1 MKPLKNPKLLLAVF
15 LLAMI
20 ATPLIPHINASTLTI
35 TISTDEPYY
44 LISESI
50 TIYGNLTY
58 NGSPVQDW
66 PVALE
71 VQDPNNT
78 PVVTRTLQTDTNG
91 AYNLTFKL
99 PAKAKLGT
107 YTAYAS
113 SSYKGE
119 TASNNTTF
127 EFTALVQ
134 NINTRLGYMAIQAAI
149 DAPETLNGHTILVKS
164 GVYHEH
170 VTISKSLVLVGENKD
185 STIIDG
191 DGTGIV
197 VRITADNTVI
207 SGFTIQN
214 SGAWPNSGINLYHTQ
229 NSSVYWSN
237 MLHNYYGIRLEYSF
251 KCSIFDNN
259 ISDNVEAGIRI
270 DSSDNNT
277 ISHNT
282 IAHNDFGISQWPSL
296 NNVVEGNIIKN
307 NTKDGIWLGGS
318 GNIITRNAVIKNT
331 RGMNIHGDHNTIY
344 RNNVSNNTD
353 IAILLPAACN
363 NTISDNNI
371 ERNQWGILL
380 GQWEGVNST
389 YNTITGNNIANN
401 NFAGIGMD
409 HAFNNRIYHNNII
422 NNARQAWIS
431 NSSDNVW
438 DNGYPSGGNYW
449 SDYSGVDLCSGP
461 HQNLTGSDGIG
472 DTQYVIDSSNTDR
485 YPLMKPY
492 PWGPRDVG
500 ITGFAI
506 SKTVAGQGYNL
517 TISTMMFNYG
527 NSTENFNLTVYAN
540 ATIIYETTVNLTSR
554 NSTTITLAWN
564 TTSLTKG
571 YYTIWVYA
579 EPVPG
584 ETDTTDNTFVYG
596 LITVTIPGDVDGDFD
611 VDIYDVV
618 KITSIYG
625 STRSDPEFN
634 PNSDLDDDG
643 EITIYDVVRCTS
655 HYGDVDP

>member
-1 MKPLKNPKLLLAVF
+1 MKPLKNPRLLLAVF
-15 LLAMI
+15 LLAII

-58 NGSPVQDW
+58 NGSPIQDW

-127 EFTALVQ
+127 EFIALVQ
-134 NINTRLGYMAIQAAI
+134 NINTHLGYMTIQAAI
-149 DAPETLNGHTILVKS
+149 DAPETLNGHTILAS
-164 GVYHEH
+164 AGTYYEH
-170 VTISKSLVLVGENKD
+170 VIISKSLTLIGENAKN
-185 STIIDG
+185 TIIDG
-191 DGTGIV
+191 NGDGSV
-197 VRITADNTVI
+197 VYIYHNNVTVK
-207 SGFTIQN
+207 GFTVQN
-214 SGAWPNSGINLYHTQ
+214 GFE
-229 NSSVYWSN
+229 
-237 MLHNYYGIRLEYSF
+237 GIRLTFSNN
-251 KCSIFDNN
+251 SI
-259 ISDNVEAGIRI
+259 IMNVVAF
-270 DSSDNNT
+270 NNT
-277 ISHNT
+277 EWGIVFYRSYHNT
-282 IAHNDFGISQWPSL
+282 IENCYVL
-296 NNVVEGNIIKN
+296 NNRHGLHLDFSNDNVLRNITALNNSYVGIK
-307 NTKDGIWLGGS
+307 LYEFS
-318 GNIITRNAVIKNT
+318 
-331 RGMNIHGDHNTIY
+331 
-344 RNNVSNNTD
+344 S
-353 IAILLPAACN
+353 
-363 NTISDNNI
+363 
-371 ERNQWGILL
+371 
-380 GQWEGVNST
+380 
-389 YNTITGNNIANN
+389 
-401 NFAGIGMD
+401 
-409 HAFNNRIYHNNII
+409 NNII
-422 NNARQAWIS
+422 NNCNSSYNSHGIILNTHTYNNIVKNNYVSCNEIGFELMDSPYNNTISENIVTSNNQAIYIINSRDNLIYHNSFIDNAFQATVS
-431 NSSDNVW
+431 NSTNIW
-438 DNGYPSGGNYW
+438 DYGYPSGGNYW
-449 SDYSGVDLCSGP
+449 SDYTGIDMYSGP
-461 HQNLTGSDGIG
+461 YQNETGSDGIL
-472 DTQYVIDSSNTDR
+472 DDPYIIDANNTDK
-485 YPLMKPY
+485 YPLSKPY
-492 PWGPRDVG
+492 PWGLHDIGV
-500 ITGFAI
+500 TSLTT
-506 SKTVAGQGYNL
+506 SKTVVGQGYNL

-571 YYTIWVYA
+571 YYTIRVYA

>member
-1 MKPLKNPKLLLAVF
+1 VKPLKNPRLLLAVF
-15 LLAMI
+15 LLAII

-71 VQDPNNT
+71 VKDPNNT

-99 PAKAKLGT
+99 PAKAKLGI

-134 NINTRLGYMAIQAAI
+134 NINTRLGYMTIQAAI
-149 DAPETLNGHTILVKS
+149 DAPKTLNGHTILVKS

-282 IAHNDFGISQWPSL
+282 IAHNNFGISQWPSL
-296 NNVVEGNIIKN
+296 NNVIEGNIIKN
-307 NTKDGIWLGGS
+307 NTKEGIWLGGS

-344 RNNVSNNTD
+344 RNDVSNNTE

-449 SDYSGVDLCSGP
+449 SDYTGIDIYSGP
-461 HQNLTGSDGIG
+461 YQNETGSDGIL
-472 DTQYVIDSSNTDR
+472 DDPYIIDANNTDR
-485 YPLMKPY
+485 YPLSKPY
-492 PWGPRDVG
+492 PWGLHDIGV
-500 ITGFAI
+500 TSLTT
-506 SKTVAGQGYNL
+506 SKTVVGQGYNL
-517 TISTMMFNYG
+517 TISTIMFNYG

-540 ATIIYETTVNLTSR
+540 ATIIYETTVNLAGR

-564 TTSLTKG
+564 TTGWAKG
-571 YYTIWVYA
+571 KYTIWAYTT
-579 EPVPG
+579 PVQG
-584 ETDTTDNTFVYG
+584 ETDTVDNTFIDGIVWVRWPWD
-596 LITVTIPGDVDGDFD
+596 VTGDGYCGIDDIVATAEHFGTQLGMPNWNP
-611 VDIYDVV
+611 IYDVTCDNYIGIDDIV
-618 KITSIYG
+618 LIAEHFG
-625 STRSDPEFN
+625 QEDP
-634 PNSDLDDDG
+634 
-643 EITIYDVVRCTS
+643 
-655 HYGDVDP
+655 

>member
-1 MKPLKNPKLLLAVF
+1 VKPLKNPRLLLAVF
-15 LLAMI
+15 LLAII

-58 NGSPVQDW
+58 NGSPIQDW

-127 EFTALVQ
+127 EFIALVQ
-134 NINTRLGYMAIQAAI
+134 NINTHLGYMTIQAAI
-149 DAPETLNGHTILVKS
+149 DAPETLNGHTILAS
-164 GVYHEH
+164 AGTYYEH
-170 VTISKSLVLVGENKD
+170 VIISKSLTLIGENAKN
-185 STIIDG
+185 TIIDG
-191 DGTGIV
+191 NGDGSV
-197 VRITADNTVI
+197 VYIYHNNVTVK
-207 SGFTIQN
+207 GFTVQN
-214 SGAWPNSGINLYHTQ
+214 GFE
-229 NSSVYWSN
+229 
-237 MLHNYYGIRLEYSF
+237 GIRLTFSNN
-251 KCSIFDNN
+251 SI
-259 ISDNVEAGIRI
+259 IMNVVAF
-270 DSSDNNT
+270 NNT
-277 ISHNT
+277 EWGIVFYRSYHNT
-282 IAHNDFGISQWPSL
+282 IENCYVL
-296 NNVVEGNIIKN
+296 NNRHGLHLDFSNDNVLRNITALNNSYVGIK
-307 NTKDGIWLGGS
+307 LYEFS
-318 GNIITRNAVIKNT
+318 
-331 RGMNIHGDHNTIY
+331 
-344 RNNVSNNTD
+344 S
-353 IAILLPAACN
+353 
-363 NTISDNNI
+363 
-371 ERNQWGILL
+371 
-380 GQWEGVNST
+380 
-389 YNTITGNNIANN
+389 
-401 NFAGIGMD
+401 
-409 HAFNNRIYHNNII
+409 NNII
-422 NNARQAWIS
+422 NNCNSSYNSHGIILNTHTYNNIVKNNYVSCNEIGFELMDSPYNNTISENIVTSNNQAIYIINSRDNLIYHNSFIDNAFQATVS
-431 NSSDNVW
+431 NSTNIW
-438 DNGYPSGGNYW
+438 DYGYPSGGNYW
-449 SDYSGVDLCSGP
+449 SDYTGIDMYSGP
-461 HQNLTGSDGIG
+461 YQNETGSDGIL
-472 DTQYVIDSSNTDR
+472 DDPYIIDANNTDK
-485 YPLMKPY
+485 YPLSKPY
-492 PWGPRDVG
+492 PWGLHDIGV
-500 ITGFAI
+500 TSLTT
-506 SKTVAGQGYNL
+506 SKTVVGQGYNL

-571 YYTIWVYA
+571 YYTIRVYA